1 MKFIEAVKMWWKG
14 ASRGVHW
21 GVIGGSGFLAVSL
34 ITVSVVL
41 ASTAVPAQGKQDAAL
56 IVASEI
62 PTPSTTASST
72 PTPVATP
79 VPSETEKAVE
89 GKTSAQAPQVND
101 SPVAPV
107 FDALTFAASQY
118 GIGQSFDEGTSNTP
132 FPTGIVFAS
141 AALPQAHG
149 TEPITYSVAG
159 LPVGVGFD
167 TGSRTIFI
175 DSATFFP
182 ANQETYNVT
191 CHTFARVR
199 MSVSVQYTA
208 TGPGGTA
215 TISVP
220 LQFGQYT
227 AGAGMF
233 HFVC

>member
-1 MKFIEAVKMWWKG
+1 MWWKS

-21 GVIGGSGFLAVSL
+21 GVIGGAGFVAVSI

-41 ASTAVPAQGKQDAAL
+41 ASTAVPTVGKQNAAL

-62 PTPSTTASST
+62 PTPSATVSSA
-72 PTPVATP
+72 PTPLVTP
-79 VPSETEKAVE
+79 VPVETEIAEESKPSE
-89 GKTSAQAPQVND
+89 QTQQVND

-118 GIGQSFDEGTSNTP
+118 GIGQSLDEGTSNAP
-132 FPTGIVFAS
+132 FPTGILFAS
-141 AALPQAHG
+141 AAFPQANG
-149 TEPITYSVAG
+149 TEPITYSVEG

-167 TGSRTIFI
+167 TDSRTIFI

-182 ANQETYNVT
+182 ANQETYNVA

-227 AGAGMF
+227 AGAGMI